1 MDVNGNLQ
9 IRAHAGWG
17 MLLPARHYRLAVFDV
32 RAVGFGCTFLPKCAK
47 RSGKHGP
54 LSVSDT

>member
-17 MLLPARHYRLAVFDV
+17 MLLPARHYRLAVYENN
-32 RAVGFGCTFLPKCAK
+32 L
-47 RSGKHGP
+47 
-54 LSVSDT
+54 